1 MILDRKCF
9 FKQMGT
15 ILLSWQLLVG
25 QIYQPISLNSLSS
38 CHVCKLNKSLLV
50 KVSTLFFSRSFQHA
64 TWAIKPVLVG
74 TLPSFYHCRPYN
86 VLVWACPHMSPTI
99 PCWKISWKYWVL
111 VQVYNYHNFMKLKK
125 RYQHVGT
132 LYHIP
137 CTSSISIIHL
147 PHLNY
152 HLPSLL
158 GEIIMSTRKLLARS
172 FLTSHSIKYCYLY
185 KCDII

>member
-1 MILDRKCF
+1 MLWNEEASHHLLDCGTFKIWIDLPIKKKRIDLMILDRKCF

-50 KVSTLFFSRSFQHA
+50 KVSTLFLSRSFQHA

-86 VLVWACPHMSPTI
+86 VLVWACPHMSPTH
-99 PCWKISWKYWVL
+99 SVL
-111 VQVYNYHNFMKLKK
+111 
-125 RYQHVGT
+125 
-132 LYHIP
+132 
-137 CTSSISIIHL
+137 
-147 PHLNY
+147 
-152 HLPSLL
+152 
-158 GEIIMSTRKLLARS
+158 E
-172 FLTSHSIKYCYLY
+172 
-185 KCDII
+185 D

>member
-1 MILDRKCF
+1 MLWNEEASHHLLDCGTFKIWIDLPIKKNKNWIDLMILDRKCF

-38 CHVCKLNKSLLV
+38 CHVCILNKSLLV

-86 VLVWACPHMSPTI
+86 VLVWSCPHMSPTH
-99 PCWKISWKYWVL
+99 SVL
-111 VQVYNYHNFMKLKK
+111 
-125 RYQHVGT
+125 
-132 LYHIP
+132 
-137 CTSSISIIHL
+137 
-147 PHLNY
+147 
-152 HLPSLL
+152 
-158 GEIIMSTRKLLARS
+158 E
-172 FLTSHSIKYCYLY
+172 
-185 KCDII
+185 D

>member
-50 KVSTLFFSRSFQHA
+50 KVSTLFLSRSFQHA

-125 RYQHVGT
+125 DVSTCGYT
-132 LYHIP
+132 L
-137 CTSSISIIHL
+137 
-147 PHLNY
+147 
-152 HLPSLL
+152 
-158 GEIIMSTRKLLARS
+158 
-172 FLTSHSIKYCYLY
+172 SHSMYLINLNHSFATFKLSLALFFGRNY
-185 KCDII
+185 

>member
-1 MILDRKCF
+1 MEWRSFTSSIRLWHFQNLNWLTYQQKKWIDLMILDRKCF

-86 VLVWACPHMSPTI
+86 VLVWACPHMSPTH
-99 PCWKISWKYWVL
+99 SVL
-111 VQVYNYHNFMKLKK
+111 
-125 RYQHVGT
+125 
-132 LYHIP
+132 
-137 CTSSISIIHL
+137 
-147 PHLNY
+147 
-152 HLPSLL
+152 
-158 GEIIMSTRKLLARS
+158 E
-172 FLTSHSIKYCYLY
+172 
-185 KCDII
+185 D

>member
-1 MILDRKCF
+1 MEWRSFTSSIRLWHFQNLNWLTYQQKKWIDLMILDRKCF

-86 VLVWACPHMSPTI
+86 ALVWSCPHKSPTH
-99 PCWKISWKYWVL
+99 SVL
-111 VQVYNYHNFMKLKK
+111 
-125 RYQHVGT
+125 
-132 LYHIP
+132 
-137 CTSSISIIHL
+137 
-147 PHLNY
+147 
-152 HLPSLL
+152 
-158 GEIIMSTRKLLARS
+158 E
-172 FLTSHSIKYCYLY
+172 
-185 KCDII
+185 D